1 MAGASPQNLSILHG
15 YFQAGGGTEAAL
27 GEDIAK
33 RGPAMEMFLSVTVIS
48 LLGVAVAAVLFKA
61 AIHEGPPP
69 APANDESLLNLPP
82 RFFIDD
88 RVQRAR
94 PVVPIEVLLLQ
105 IERHVRL
112 EQAAAEAFRDFPT
125 AEALQTLTT
134 SPLVH

>member
-1 MAGASPQNLSILHG
+1 
-15 YFQAGGGTEAAL
+15 
-27 GEDIAK
+27 
-33 RGPAMEMFLSVTVIS
+33 MEMFLSVMVIS

-61 AIHEGPPP
+61 AIQEAPPS
-69 APANDESLLNLPP
+69 ARLSDESFLNLPP

-88 RVQRAR
+88 RAPRTR

-112 EQAAAEAFRDFPT
+112 EQAAAEAFLAFPT

>member
-1 MAGASPQNLSILHG
+1 
-15 YFQAGGGTEAAL
+15 
-27 GEDIAK
+27 
-33 RGPAMEMFLSVTVIS
+33 MEMFLSVLGIS
-48 LLGVAVAAVLFKA
+48 LLGVAVAAMLFKA
-61 AIHEGPPP
+61 AVHDTRPPT
-69 APANDESLLNLPP
+69 ALNDENLLNLPP

-88 RVQRAR
+88 RAPRTH
-94 PVVPIEVLLLQ
+94 PVVPMEVLRLQ

>member
-1 MAGASPQNLSILHG
+1 
-15 YFQAGGGTEAAL
+15 
-27 GEDIAK
+27 
-33 RGPAMEMFLSVTVIS
+33 MEMFLSVMVTTA
-48 LLGVAVAAVLFKA
+48 LGVAVAAVLFKA
-61 AIHEGPPP
+61 ATHGVSQSTSVQ
-69 APANDESLLNLPP
+69 DESLMHLPP

-88 RVQRAR
+88 RAR
-94 PVVPIEVLLLQ
+94 SQPGLPISASMEVLRLQ